1 MPFLTA
7 EWAEAS
13 MPAMREALQGPFVWT
28 GEELARSSAWRFE
41 LTAAMNAEID
51 GAFRRFK
58 ERGGDWS
65 AMRREDFPLPET
77 QGLLDD
83 IAETLERGLGLA
95 RLSGLPV
102 ARYSDDD
109 LKVIWYGIG
118 LHLGTPV
125 SQSHAGLRL
134 KVIRDEGATVGEVYG
149 QMQEKSG
156 PHFLSAYARAV
167 SNGPLRFHTDRTDV
181 VGLLCIEQAASG
193 GLSKIASTVAIHN
206 EILRRRPELLEELFR
221 PYPRSRLG
229 EEKDGGELFYML
241 PIFGLREGHF
251 TSHYSRTY
259 IEAAQKLSHV
269 PRLTG
274 RQMEAMD
281 LLAEVAESLCYRMHF
296 QAGDMQ
302 FLNNHV
308 VYHARDAFADD
319 AGTGR
324 VRRLLRLWL
333 AMPNSRPLPEDHAVL
348 WGNVE
353 AGAVRGGIGVSRD

>member
-1 MPFLTA
+1 
-7 EWAEAS
+7 
-13 MPAMREALQGPFVWT
+13 MREPLQGPFVWT
-28 GEELARSSAWRFE
+28 GDELARSSAWRFT
-41 LTAAMNAEID
+41 LTPAMTAEID
-51 GAFRRFK
+51 AAFRRYRR
-58 ERGGDWS
+58 RGADWQ
-65 AMRREDFPLPET
+65 AMRREDFPLPQT
-77 QGLLDD
+77 QGLLDEVS
-83 IAETLERGLGLA
+83 ETLEHGLGLA

-102 ARYSDDD
+102 AQYSDDD
-109 LKVIWYGIG
+109 LKFIWYGIG

-149 QMQEKSG
+149 EMREASG
-156 PHFLSAYARAV
+156 PSFLSAYARAV

-181 VGLLCIEQAASG
+181 VGLLCIDQAASG
-193 GLSKIASTVAIHN
+193 GLSKIASTVAVHN
-206 EILRRRPELLEELFR
+206 EILRRRPDLLEELFQ

-229 EEKDGGELFYML
+229 EEKDGGEKIYML

-259 IEAAQKLSHV
+259 IEAAQKLADV

-274 RQMEAMD
+274 RQMEAID
-281 LLAEVAESLCYRMHF
+281 VLAEVAESLCYRMHF
-296 QAGDMQ
+296 QPGDMQ

-308 VYHARDAFADD
+308 IYHARDAFADD
-319 AGTGR
+319 AAAGR

-348 WGNVE
+348 WGSVG
-353 AGAVRGGIGVSRD
+353 AGALRGGIGVSRE